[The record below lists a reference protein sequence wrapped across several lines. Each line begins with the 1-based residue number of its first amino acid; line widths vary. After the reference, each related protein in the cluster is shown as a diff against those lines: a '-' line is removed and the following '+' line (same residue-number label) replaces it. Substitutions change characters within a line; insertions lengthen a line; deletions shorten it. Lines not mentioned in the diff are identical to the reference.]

1 MKQEEA
7 KEAFDSELLG
17 HFRIESNYLI
27 QNQL

>member
-1 MKQEEA
+1 MKQGEA

-17 HFRIESNYLI
+17 HFKIESNYLI